1 MVRRRE
7 VDDEGDE
14 ADAEAEAVAHTS
26 TYSSAGKKSARTDLE
41 SELELDWDDGAAAD
55 TALWYLAKLPHAIVY
70 VCHAR
75 MVRNDDDDERD
86 A

>member
-7 VDDEGDE
+7 VDDEGDDDVE
-14 ADAEAEAVAHTS
+14 AHTS
-26 TYSSAGKKSARTDLE
+26 TYSSAGKKSARTDLKLLD
-41 SELELDWDDGAAAD
+41 SED
-55 TALWYLAKLPHAIVY
+55 TVLWYLTKLLHAIVY

-75 MVRNDDDDERD
+75 MVREDHDDDVESD